1 MISILTLNVQGLRA
15 LTHRQTLMSWLN
27 CVTPDLVCM
36 QETHA
41 TSEKEAEHWF
51 SKNNLNINNK
61 YDYQCISSPG
71 QPRSAGVA
79 LLYKPSYQVVKKWR
93 DEASRLI
100 IAEFR
105 RDNLNFQVVCLYG
118 PNKKDEG
125 AVFFESLYQAI
136 DPDLPVF
143 LCGDFNTV
151 VNPRLDRFGCN
162 PESYWAYNWSS
173 TLSDLMA
180 AFELCDAWRTKHPG
194 DAEFTWRRPNGAQG
208 SRIDMIWL
216 PERYFGFVSSV
227 GIFPFFRSD
236 HSYVYLEIDLP
247 SAVERGKGLWK
258 FNTSHLSDEAFC
270 AEIARFWADW
280 RCEMDTFHS
289 LSSWWDAGK
298 VRLKGLIRRLSSAS
312 SRDKKRKIRELNAAV
327 ADIQKRIDNGEQL
340 PGLLE
345 EKKAELTSELL
356 SEARGAQLR
365 ANIRWAEEGESS
377 SAYFLRQEKVRGQ
390 RRLIRAIRRSD
401 GQIVKSTQ
409 DILGVWRDY
418 YFRLFS
424 SQHLED
430 QEQGAFLSSLERKL
444 SAAESESC
452 EGDLT
457 EEECLRALKQMASSK
472 APGVDGLPA
481 EFYVRFW
488 SLLGPD
494 LVMVLNS
501 CYRCGRLSLTQPSG
515 AIMLLYRKGDLLDMA
530 NWRPITLLCVD
541 YKIAAKALSN
551 RLLNVIGSV
560 VSPDQSCGVPGRFIG
575 ENVRLLHDVVDY
587 ANTEAVPAAILSLD
601 QEKAFDRVEW
611 AYMEK
616 VLVKMGFGTSFR
628 GWVRLLYTNV
638 YSRVIVN
645 GFATEPFPVSR
656 GVRQGCPLSPLLY
669 VLVAESL
676 DCIHPNPLI
685 SQTTPTP
692 TQMIPLSLYSPG

>member
-1 MISILTLNVQGLRA
+1 M
-15 LTHRQTLMSWLN
+15 
-27 CVTPDLVCM
+27 
-36 QETHA
+36 
-41 TSEKEAEHWF
+41 
-51 SKNNLNINNK
+51 
-61 YDYQCISSPG
+61 
-71 QPRSAGVA
+71 
-79 LLYKPSYQVVKKWR
+79 
-93 DEASRLI
+93 
-100 IAEFR
+100 
-105 RDNLNFQVVCLYG
+105 
-118 PNKKDEG
+118 
-125 AVFFESLYQAI
+125 
-136 DPDLPVF
+136 
-143 LCGDFNTV
+143 
-151 VNPRLDRFGCN
+151 VNPRPDRFGCN
-162 PESYWAYNWSS
+162 PELYWAYNWSS

-180 AFELCDAWRTKHPG
+180 AFKVCDAWHTKHPG
-194 DAEFTWRRPNGAQG
+194 DVEFIWRQPNGAQG
-208 SRIDMIWL
+208 SWINMIWL

-227 GIFPFFRSD
+227 GIFPFFCSD

-247 SAVERGKGLWK
+247 SAVEQGKGLWK
-258 FNTSHLSDEAFC
+258 FNTSHLSDEAC

-280 RCEMDTFHS
+280 HCEMDTFHS

-488 SLLGPD
+488 GLLGPD
-494 LVMVLNS
+494 LVRVLNS
-501 CYRCGRLSLTQPSG
+501 CYHCGRLSLTQRTG
-515 AIMLLYRKGDLLDMA
+515 AITLLYKKEDLLDTA
-530 NWRPITLLCVD
+530 NWHPITLLCVD
-541 YKIAAKALSN
+541 YTIAAKALSN
-551 RLLNVIGSV
+551 CFLNVIGSMV
-560 VSPDQSCGVPGRFIG
+560 LPDQLCGVPGHFIG
-575 ENVRLLHDVVDY
+575 ENVRLHDIVDY
-587 ANTEAVPAAILSLD
+587 ANTEAVPGESL
-601 QEKAFDRVEW
+601 RPNRW
-611 AYMEK
+611 TCMEK
-616 VLVKMGFGTSFR
+616 VLVKMGFRTLFC
-628 GWVRLLYTNV
+628 GWVRLLYMNV

-645 GFATEPFPVSR
+645 GFATEPFPIS
-656 GVRQGCPLSPLLY
+656 GSPAWGAPY
-669 VLVAESL
+669 PYFFTS
-676 DCIHPNPLI
+676 
-685 SQTTPTP
+685 
-692 TQMIPLSLYSPG
+692 